1 MKQRGQ
7 AASTIDVASGL
18 LDHCRPCS
26 FSDDRHELGDDS
38 SSAIA
43 LLEEFPLAGS
53 ERFSF
58 RSRPLEEFF
67 LLLRLIFE
75 GTLCC
80 CVWSVRCRTAGG
92 VQMKVKATGQEC

>member
-7 AASTIDVASGL
+7 AASTMDVASGL

-43 LLEEFPLAGS
+43 LLEESPLAGR
-53 ERFSF
+53 ERLSF
-58 RSRPLEEFF
+58 RSRPFDELF
-67 LLLRLIFE
+67 LLLRLILRGIPCF
-75 GTLCC
+75 
-80 CVWSVRCRTAGG
+80 CVGSE
-92 VQMKVKATGQEC
+92 KQEPRR